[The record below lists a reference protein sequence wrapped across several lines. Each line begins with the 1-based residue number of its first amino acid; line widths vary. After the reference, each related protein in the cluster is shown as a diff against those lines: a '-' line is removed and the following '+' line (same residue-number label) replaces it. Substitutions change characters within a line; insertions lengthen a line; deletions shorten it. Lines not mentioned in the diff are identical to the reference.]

1 MKAVQCVKYGPP
13 EVLQPVEMPKPI
25 PKKDEVLIRLH
36 ASAVTASDLYIRGI
50 DIPLNFKIP
59 MRIMLG
65 IFRPRKKVIGIVYS
79 GVIESVGTSINQF
92 KPNDEVYGM
101 TGFSLGTYAQYK
113 CMKEIDSPK
122 YGCMAIKPPNI
133 THEEATAASYGGLL
147 GFQCVEEAGVKEG
160 DHVMIYGASSNSGTM
175 ALQYCKHLGATV
187 TGVCSEKHF
196 DLVKS
201 LGVDHLLDYT
211 KKEAINQLVSY
222 DVFLDTVGKMKSS
235 DFRVTVEKSLSDM
248 TRKASIDDGSLLLDS
263 KRLSR
268 ISILIEQGHITPVLD
283 RTYTL
288 DEIQAAHHYV
298 ETGHKHGG
306 VAIHIP

>member
-25 PKKDEVLIRLH
+25 PKEDEVLIRLH

-59 MRIMLG
+59 MHLMLG

-79 GVIESVGTSINQF
+79 GVIESVGTSIKQF

-160 DHVMIYGASSNSGTM
+160 DHVMIYGASSTSGTM

-196 DLVKS
+196 DLIKS
-201 LGVDHLLDYT
+201 LGTDHLLDYT
-211 KKEAINQLVSY
+211 KKEAINQLGSY
-222 DVFLDTVGKMKSS
+222 DVFLDTVGKMKTS
-235 DFRVTVEKSLSDM
+235 DFRVTVENSLSNT

-268 ISILIEQGHITPVLD
+268 ISILIEQGHIKPVLD